1 MRVPGQTVT
10 KLGNEGL
17 VECPVVTG
25 KYYWGEKQPSCY
37 LGGKV
42 TQKYRK
48 NIFLFKSEC
57 NIITALNILRLIVC
71 LHFYDEDK
79 ECETPQK

>member
-25 KYYWGEKQPSCY
+25 KYYWGENSRVVTW
-37 LGGKV
+37 GGKLL
-42 TQKYRK
+42 R
-48 NIFLFKSEC
+48 NIGKIFSYSNQ
-57 NIITALNILRLIVC
+57 NITL
-71 LHFYDEDK
+71 
-79 ECETPQK
+79 